1 MNNNDNQI
9 GLSSE
14 EAYKLIRELENANIE
29 LNESNLRIASYLDNA
44 PDGVFVCNENG
55 NYKDV
60 NPAASKITGY
70 SKEELLSMSI
80 KDLTPEDSLELALN
94 HFNILITTGSS
105 NGEVKFLHKSGEI
118 RWWSINAVK
127 LTETSYLG
135 FVKDITDNKKTKDDL
150 IQNEKRLNMIF
161 QTLSEGVALN
171 EIVYDDS
178 GEMIDYKILDVNDAY
193 FKIANY
199 NKDVDVI
206 GNFATKLYK
215 MDSQFIKYFWDNHK
229 DKITP
234 VSTEYFDP
242 ISNKYYIISTSP
254 FIDNKFVTSFYDIT
268 TRKEAEK
275 KLAIN
280 KQRLKDAQSVAKI
293 GSWET
298 DLNTFEVIWSDET
311 YNIFELNQNDFSNSH
326 PNFLNYVHPD
336 DRANV
341 DSALLN
347 SFSSYDINKVE
358 HRIIIPSN
366 KLKIVE
372 ETWRVFHD
380 SDGKAI
386 KALGTC
392 QDITER
398 KKVEEKIK
406 ESEVRFKNIID
417 LSPVPYALYDDELNI
432 IDLNKSFIKTFGYD
446 LSDIPTVADW
456 WPKAYQDPIY
466 REFIEEEWVR
476 RLNKSLIDNT
486 EFEPLECYICC
497 KDGSYK
503 TVIVEASSLN
513 GTHLV
518 IFYDITE
525 RKEAELKI
533 REKDIQFKKL
543 SANIPDLIFQFTRRP
558 DGSYFVPIASEGIKN
573 IFGCTPEDVVDDFAP
588 IAKVIYPEDLARVIS
603 DIEYSAKNLT
613 YFTCEFRVQIPDK
626 PIQWLFSRSNPE
638 KMADGSITWYGFN
651 ADITDRKKAELELIK
666 AKDKAEE
673 SDRLKTSFLA
683 NMSHEIRTPMNGI
696 LGFTNLLKEP
706 NLTGEDKDDFI
717 DMIERSGARMLRT
730 INDVIDISKIEAGLI
745 EVSISNTN
753 INEQIIDRYAF
764 FLPETS
770 HKGLTLTYHHPLNSA
785 DAIIKTDNDKLY
797 AILTNLIK
805 NAIKFTSEGS
815 IDFGYELKSDFIEF
829 YVKDTGDGI
838 DKEKLELIFE
848 RFRQGSESLTRD
860 YEGSGLG
867 LTISKAYVQ
876 MLGGKIWLKSELG
889 KGTEFYF
896 TIPYVNVK
904 KNINTNINIMK
915 IQAFEKDF
923 RKLNILIAEDDETS
937 QILLTMTLKNH
948 TGNLII
954 AKNGVQAVE
963 ACRNHPD
970 LDVILMDIKMPIMN
984 GYEATKKIREF
995 NKDILIIGQSA
1006 YALTGDKELALSV
1019 GLNEYMTKPLDIYS
1033 LIELLYK
1040 YFKD

>member
-1 MNNNDNQI
+1 MNNNEYQL
-9 GLSSE
+9 GLSSD
-14 EAYKLIRELENANIE
+14 EANKLIRELENANE
-29 LNESNLRIASYLDNA
+29 KLQASNLRMSSYFDNA
-44 PDGVFVCNENG
+44 PDGVFICDENG

-60 NPAASKITGY
+60 NLAASKITGY
-70 SKEELLSMSI
+70 SKKELLNMSI
-80 KDLTPEDSLELALN
+80 KDLTPEDSLEIAFKNFMTLKE
-94 HFNILITTGSS
+94 TGSS

-171 EIVYDDS
+171 EIVYDDN
-178 GEMIDYKILDVNDAY
+178 GEMIDYKILDVNDAF

-199 NKDVDVI
+199 NKDVEVI

-215 MDSQFIKYFWDNHK
+215 MDPQFIKYFWDNHK

-347 SFSSYDINKVE
+347 SFGSYDINKVE

-380 SDGKAI
+380 SEGKAI

-398 KKVEEKIK
+398 KEAEEKLK
-406 ESEVRFKNIID
+406 QSAEFTK
-417 LSPVPYALYDDELNI
+417 L
-432 IDLNKSFIKTFGYD
+432 
-446 LSDIPTVADW
+446 VADSTDGMIGYW
-456 WPKAYQDPIY
+456 NKNLTC
-466 REFIEEEWVR
+466 EFANKNYCNLFEKIEEQMLGIRIQDLLGEELFKKNEPYILNALKGEIQNFERELIKSNGENVVLWV
-476 RLNKSLIDNT
+476 KYFPHNT
-486 EFEPLECYICC
+486 
-497 KDGSYK
+497 DG
-503 TVIVEASSLN
+503 VIEGLFVSI
-513 GTHLV
+513 V
-518 IFYDITE
+518 DITD
-525 RKEAELKI
+525 RKEAEEKI

-558 DGSYFVPIASEGIKN
+558 DGSYYVPVASEGIIN
-573 IFGCTPEDVVDDFAP
+573 IFGCKPEDVLEDFTP
-588 IAKVIYPEDLARVIS
+588 IAKVIYPEDVARVVR
-603 DIEYSAKNLT
+603 DIEYSAKHLT
-613 YFTCEFRVQIPDK
+613 YFTCEFRVQIPGK
-626 PIQWLFSRSNPE
+626 PIQWIFSKSNPE
-638 KMADGSITWYGFN
+638 KLADGSITWYGFN
-651 ADITDRKKAELELIK
+651 ADITERKKNELELIK

-696 LGFTNLLKEP
+696 LGFTSLLKEP
-706 NLTGEDKDDFI
+706 DLTGDDRDEFI
-717 DMIERSGARMLRT
+717 GVIERSGARMLST
-730 INDVIDISKIEAGLI
+730 INDVIDIAKIEAGLI
-745 EVSISNTN
+745 EISISNTN
-753 INEQIIDRYAF
+753 INEQIKDRYTF
-764 FLPETS
+764 FLPEANR
-770 HKGLTLTYHHPLNSA
+770 KGISLSYHNALNFI
-785 DAIIKTDNDKLY
+785 DAVIKTDNDKLY
-797 AILTNLIK
+797 AVLTNLIN
-805 NAIKFTSEGS
+805 NAIKFTSKGS
-815 IDFGYELKSDFIEF
+815 IDFGYAVKSDFIEF

-838 DKEKLELIFE
+838 DKEKTELIFE

-867 LTISKAYVQ
+867 LTISKAFVNI
-876 MLGGKIWLKSELG
+876 LGGSIWLNSELG

-896 TIPYVNVK
+896 TIPYVSDIKDSNINK
-904 KNINTNINIMK
+904 KNIERK
-915 IQAFEKDF
+915 SFEKDF
-923 RKLNILIAEDDETS
+923 RKLNILIVEDDETS
-937 QILLTMTLKNH
+937 QILLSKIIKKH
-948 TGNLII
+948 TNKLLI
-954 AKNGVQAVE
+954 AKNGVEAVE
-963 ACRNHPD
+963 VCRKHSD
-970 LDVILMDIKMPIMN
+970 MDVILMDIKMPMMN
-984 GYEATKKIREF
+984 GYVATKQIREF
-995 NKDILIIGQSA
+995 NKDIIIIGQSA
-1006 YALTGDKELALSV
+1006 FALAGDDELAFSA
-1019 GLNEYMTKPLDIYS
+1019 GLNEYITKPIDIA
-1033 LIELLYK
+1033 LLMKILYK
-1040 YFKD
+1040 YFKN

>member
-1 MNNNDNQI
+1 MKNKDDLSR
-9 GLSSE
+9 LSSDE
-14 EAYKLIRELENANIE
+14 IYKIIYELESANEKLQI
-29 LNESNLRIASYLDNA
+29 SNLRMSSYFDNA
-44 PDGVFVCNENG
+44 PDGVFICDENS
-55 NYKDV
+55 NYIDV
-60 NPAASKITGY
+60 NPASSLITGY
-70 SKEELLSMSI
+70 SKEELLTMSI
-80 KDLTPEDSLELALN
+80 KDLTPEDTLETA
-94 HFNILITTGSS
+94 FNQFTTLKETGSS
-105 NGEVKFLHKSGEI
+105 NAEMKFLHKSGEI
-118 RWWSINAVK
+118 RWWDVSAVK

-135 FVKDITDNKKTKDDL
+135 FVKDITERKLNKEAL
-150 IQNEKRLNMIF
+150 IQSEKRLNMIF

-199 NKDVDVI
+199 NKDIDVI

-215 MDSQFIKYFWDNHK
+215 MDPQFIKYFWDNHK

-406 ESEVRFKNIID
+406 ESEVRFKSIANNGNTLIWMAGLD
-417 LSPVPYALYDDELNI
+417 KLCYYFNNPWLNFTGRTLDQEMGNGWAEGVHPE
-432 IDLNKSFIKTFGYD
+432 DLNEYFEIYVSAFDKHEKFEMDYRLKHNSGEYRWIR
-446 LSDIPTVADW
+446 DIGNPNFNIDG
-456 WPKAYQDPIY
+456 
-466 REFIEEEWVR
+466 EFIG
-476 RLNKSLIDNT
+476 
-486 EFEPLECYICC
+486 YIGHC
-497 KDGSYK
+497 
-503 TVIVEASSLN
+503 
-513 GTHLV
+513 
-518 IFYDITE
+518 FDITD
-525 RKEAELKI
+525 RKLTEEKI

-543 SANIPDLIFQFTRRP
+543 SANIPDLIYQFTRRP

-638 KMADGSITWYGFN
+638 KLADGNITWYGFN
-651 ADITDRKKAELELIK
+651 ADITERKKAELEIIK

-717 DMIERSGARMLRT
+717 DMIERSGARMLST

-753 INEQIIDRYAF
+753 INEQIEHRYSF
-764 FLPETS
+764 FLPEAN
-770 HKGLTLTYHHPLNSA
+770 HKGLTLTYHSPLNSA

-984 GYEATKKIREF
+984 GYEATKQIREF
-995 NKDILIIGQSA
+995 NKDILILGQSA